1 MANFFDTQV
10 TPEDICLK
18 MHSQNLFTASL
29 PDGKYWDTTAFNAY
43 LSLVGSD
50 ILQEQAII
58 SGPGA
63 LEITVIYWV

>member
-1 MANFFDTQV
+1 MANIFVTQV
-10 TPEDICLK
+10 TPEDITLK

-43 LSLVGSD
+43 LSLLDSG
-50 ILQEQAII
+50 ILQEQAIV

-63 LEITVIYWV
+63 LEITVI